1 MLINSTDLKEFFPF
15 TDNISERMIRT
26 HIKDAEIIDL
36 TPVFSDALIAAM
48 NAAIVPPVAAWNRN
62 TAYTVGA
69 VVMWQDE
76 FYKATANSTGSQ
88 PDQSVSDWAE
98 CDLLNF
104 WNDYIKP
111 LMASLSMKRYTLWAG
126 ANYTQFGIR
135 QNNDETSVEISSAR
149 RAELAA
155 DIERKCNYYQQ
166 AALKFLASVNNE
178 LDGVTYANDAND
190 VTNQRPKFS
199 IHVPSLRRRGLKFD
213 CPNDYCDDIY
223 QF

>member
-1 MLINSTDLKEFFPF
+1 MLINNTDIKNFYPF
-15 TDNISERMIRT
+15 TDNISERMIKT

-36 TPVFSDALIAAM
+36 PPLFSDALLAAIK
-48 NAAIVPPVAAWNRN
+48 AAIVPPVAAWNRN
-62 TAYTVGA
+62 TAYTIGA

-76 FYKATANSTGSQ
+76 FYKATTNNSNAQ
-88 PDQSVSDWAE
+88 PDTSVSDWAE

-111 LMASLSMKRYTLWAG
+111 LAASLTMKRYTLWAG

-135 QNNDETSVEISSAR
+135 QNNDETSTEISSQR
-149 RAELAA
+149 RAELSA

-166 AALKFLASVNNE
+166 AAFKYLASVNNE
-178 LDGVTYANDAND
+178 LDGVTYPQDTND
-190 VTNQRPKFS
+190 VTNQRPSFS
-199 IHVPSLRRRGLKFD
+199 IHVPSLRRKGLKFD
-213 CPNDYCDDIY
+213 CPKDYCDDIY